1 MNYVQTLASMIIH
14 HLKMEKRD
22 GKEKSL
28 KLKHGLL
35 VIDCPFSF
43 GYISLTSG
51 FIPTETEDPVIYT
64 APLTLSR
71 LGTAVLLPVL
81 FQLRK

>member
-1 MNYVQTLASMIIH
+1 MIIH
-14 HLKMEKRD
+14 HLNMEKGD

-28 KLKHGLL
+28 KLKHF
-35 VIDCPFSF
+35 PFLF